1 MLFLDYDGTL
11 VSFAARPYEAH
22 PDEELKRI
30 LTELASDEANQVY
43 VVSGRKAADLELWLG
58 LIPKLGLSAEHGARW
73 RAPNSSTW
81 QGRTADTKWKDSV
94 RPILQHFADRTPGSL
109 IEEKEFALVWHYRAT
124 EPEFGEWLGTE
135 LVAMLEGMLAE
146 TELRAYRGNKI
157 IEVKPMWANK
167 GAFAR
172 ELLAPYAEGEFVLG
186 IGDDRTDE
194 DLFQEL
200 PRWAWSVHVGS
211 GPSKARFRVPGTRGV
226 RRLLQQLTGRVELAK
241 AKP

>member
-1 MLFLDYDGTL
+1 LLDYDGTL
-11 VSFAARPYEAH
+11 VGFAARPHEAR

-30 LTELASDEANQVY
+30 LAALAADPANQTY
-43 VVSGRKAADLELWLG
+43 VVSGRKATNLEHWLG
-58 LIPKLGLSAEHGARW
+58 SIPNLGLSAEHGGRW
-73 RAPNSSTW
+73 RTPGTAEW
-81 QGRTADTKWKDSV
+81 QGRRADTNWKESV

-146 TELRAYRGNKI
+146 TELRAYRGHKI
-157 IEVKPMWANK
+157 VEIKPIWANK

-172 ELLAPYAEGEFVLG
+172 ELLPRFSERDFVLG

-194 DLFQEL
+194 DLFTQL
-200 PRWAWSVHVGS
+200 PPWAWSVRVGG
-211 GPSKARFRVPGTRGV
+211 GPSKARFGVTEIRDV
-226 RRLLQQLTGRVELAK
+226 RRVLQQLAGAAELSRAQ
-241 AKP
+241 PS